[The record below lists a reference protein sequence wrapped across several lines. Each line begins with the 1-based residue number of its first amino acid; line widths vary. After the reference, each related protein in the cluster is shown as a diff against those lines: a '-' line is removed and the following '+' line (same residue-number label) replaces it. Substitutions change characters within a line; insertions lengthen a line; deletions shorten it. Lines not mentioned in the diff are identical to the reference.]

1 MPTAKFV
8 TVATIPVFEAVTV
21 GRTVVEVTLC
31 FR

>member
-8 TVATIPVFEAVTV
+8 TVATRPVFEAVAV
-21 GRTVVEVTLC
+21 GKTVVEVTLR